1 MEDPTE
7 KVTFEQS
14 PERSQGERDTAI
26 RAKSILG
33 AVKQMEIHP
42 GGSMSGILKEK
53 QGGQCW

>member
-14 PERSQGERDTAI
+14 PETRQGERDTAI

-42 GGSMSGILKEK
+42 GGSMSSTLKEK
-53 QGGQCW
+53 QGGQC